1 MQGATKHALAS
12 VALLLRA
19 VNRSYE
25 VCMKLDSNK
34 YMDENWIT
42 LLFFLVWGVW
52 RVREEVITMN
62 T

>member
-12 VALLLRA
+12 VASLLRA